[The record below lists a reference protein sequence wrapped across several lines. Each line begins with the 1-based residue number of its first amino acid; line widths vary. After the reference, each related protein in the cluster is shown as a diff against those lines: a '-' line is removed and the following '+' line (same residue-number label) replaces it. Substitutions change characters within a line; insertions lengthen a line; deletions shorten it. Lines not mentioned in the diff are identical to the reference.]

1 MSSLRERRR
10 KSNFD
15 LWFVQNPNSV
25 GRGARTRRRRR
36 RRREEE
42 LLLLWGGCGGK
53 GRGEK
58 WLLGSLLQMGTLW
71 WRE

>member
-1 MSSLRERRR
+1 VSSFRKRRR
-10 KSNFD
+10 KRNFD

-25 GRGARTRRRRR
+25 GRGAR
-36 RRREEE
+36 RREEE
-42 LLLLWGGCGGK
+42 LLLLWGGGGVE
-53 GRGEK
+53 GEGEK

>member
-1 MSSLRERRR
+1 MSSSLRERRR

-25 GRGARTRRRRR
+25 GRGARGRRRRR
-36 RRREEE
+36 RRAVAS
-42 LLLLWGGCGGK
+42 LGWGRGEGE
-53 GRGEK
+53 GEK